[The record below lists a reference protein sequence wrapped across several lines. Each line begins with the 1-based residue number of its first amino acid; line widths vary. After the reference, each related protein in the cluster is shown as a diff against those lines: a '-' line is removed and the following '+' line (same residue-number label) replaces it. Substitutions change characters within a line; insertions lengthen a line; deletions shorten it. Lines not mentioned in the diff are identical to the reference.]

1 MSKKNKQKQNTPDC
15 YVGLITDS
23 RNLKR
28 CLIED
33 LNGVYSLFENGAT
46 LEKLQSY
53 EELIKP
59 TIGKRWDNFDAFEK
73 EVNMQTALTYHEN
86 LFGVSP
92 PKDQDLIFTKIN
104 VWHKMCM
111 TVKNKAFAN
120 ETGTPTDPV
129 SNRKSTILTCIYST
143 GEITEGTADVK
154 TYQALKCLE
163 LFRACLAKEG
173 TEEVTE
179 GILKQYVIDNAA
191 ILKTRQDPW
200 RIFQYYRPTLIAAKL
215 IRRK

>member
-1 MSKKNKQKQNTPDC
+1 MSKKAKTKQNTPDC

-33 LNGVYSLFENGAT
+33 LNGVYSLFENPHT
-46 LEKLQSY
+46 LESLQSY

-73 EVNMQTALTYHEN
+73 DVNNQTALTYHEN

-92 PKDQDLIFTKIN
+92 PKNQDLIFTKIN

-111 TVKNKAFAN
+111 LVKNKAFAN
-120 ETGTPTDPV
+120 ETGTPKDPV
-129 SNRKSTILTCIYST
+129 TNRKSTILTCTYSV

-163 LFRACLAKEG
+163 LFRGCMTKEG
-173 TEEVTE
+173 SEEITE
-179 GILKQYVIDNAA
+179 GVLKQYVIDNAA